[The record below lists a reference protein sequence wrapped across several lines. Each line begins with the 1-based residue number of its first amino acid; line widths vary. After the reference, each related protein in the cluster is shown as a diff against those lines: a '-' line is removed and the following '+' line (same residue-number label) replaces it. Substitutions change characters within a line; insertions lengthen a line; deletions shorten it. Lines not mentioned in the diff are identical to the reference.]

1 MTEPFKISMT
11 NIGSAMQYT
20 IDNVD
25 NIKDWLGEHRVQGN
39 FLTMFGDRAETIDV
53 ESSIG
58 WVIVKPNDYI
68 VTILDGVYV
77 WDPKAFAEQFEV
89 V

>member
-1 MTEPFKISMT
+1 MNEPFKISMT

-25 NIKDWLGEHRVQGN
+25 NIKDWLGEHKVREN
-39 FLTMFGDRAETIDV
+39 FLTTFGDRAETIEV

-58 WVIVKPNDYI
+58 WMVAKPNDYI
-68 VTILDGVYV
+68 VTILDGVYI
-77 WDPKAFAEQFEV
+77 WDPETFAEQFAV